1 MGRYVTMDDD
11 GIVTLPPETLARL
24 GWQPGQPLRI
34 RAMEDG
40 ILIEPCPP
48 PPMDSTPGNQG

>member
-1 MGRYVTMDDD
+1 MDDD

-24 GWQPGQPLRI
+24 GWQAGQPLRI
-34 RAMEDG
+34 RAVEEG

-48 PPMDSTPGNQG
+48 LPADHIPVLRE

>member
-1 MGRYVTMDDD
+1 MDDD